1 MELKWLEDL
10 LVLLEEKSVTRAAAR
25 RHVTQPAFSRRIRQL
40 EAWLGVEIVDR
51 STKPVSFRPT
61 GLALEGG
68 VRDIVNRLYALRNS
82 AHASQDQVTFVAQHT
97 LAISRFPSLIHRVK
111 TSLPAPSY
119 RVVTANYEQCE
130 ALFYNE
136 ADLLLCYQNT
146 QRQFNFSHKA
156 VRKLYLGKDRLIPV
170 ASRQLADRLGEL
182 SAGMAIPLLMYQQGS
197 FLADALAGSC
207 LPAVIRDYRVEVICE
222 SAFSAS
228 LKEMVLANMGIA
240 WLAGEII
247 EKEISEG
254 AVVSL
259 APLLGE
265 TELDIVLY
273 YRDEALPAKVGQIIA
288 GFEETTPDFQ
298 PDYIRH

>member
-25 RHVTQPAFSRRIRQL
+25 QHITQPAFSRRIRQL

-68 VRDIVNRLYALRNS
+68 VRDIVSRLYELRNS
-82 AHASQDQVTFVAQHT
+82 VHESQDQITFVAQHT
-97 LAISRFPSLIHRVK
+97 LAISRFPYLIRKVK

-119 RVVTANYEQCE
+119 RVVTANYGQCE
-130 ALFYNE
+130 SLFYNE
-136 ADLLLCYQNT
+136 ADLLLCYQSA

-156 VRKLYLGKDRLIPV
+156 VRKLNLGKDRLIPV
-170 ASRQLADRLGEL
+170 ASRQLASQLGEL
-182 SAGMAIPLLMYQQGS
+182 SPRMAIPLLMYQQGS
-197 FLADALAGSC
+197 FLNEALVGTC
-207 LPAVIRDYRVEVICE
+207 LPAVIRDYRVEVVCE

-228 LKEMVLANMGIA
+228 LKGMVLADMGIA
-240 WLAGEII
+240 WLSGEII
-247 EKEISEG
+247 EKELSEG

-259 APLLGE
+259 GSLLGE
-265 TELDIVLY
+265 T
-273 YRDEALPAKVGQIIA
+273 
-288 GFEETTPDFQ
+288 
-298 PDYIRH
+298 

>member
-40 EAWLGVEIVDR
+40 EAWLGVEILDR
-51 STKPVSFRPT
+51 STKPVSFRQT
-61 GLALEGG
+61 GLALEEG
-68 VRDIVNRLYALRNS
+68 VRDIVSRLYALRNS
-82 AHASQDQVTFVAQHT
+82 VHESQDQITFVAQHT
-97 LAISRFPSLIHRVK
+97 LAISRFPSLIRRVK
-111 TSLPAPSY
+111 ISLPEPSY

-130 ALFYNE
+130 SLFYNE
-136 ADLLLCYQNT
+136 ADLLLCYQSA

-170 ASRQLADRLGEL
+170 ASRQLASQLGEL
-182 SAGMAIPLLMYQQGS
+182 SPRMAIPILMYQQGS
-197 FLADALAGSC
+197 FLSEALVGSC
-207 LPAVIRDYRVEVICE
+207 LPEVIRDYRVEVVCE

-228 LKEMVLANMGIA
+228 LKAMVLADMGIA

-247 EKEISEG
+247 EKELSEG
-254 AVVSL
+254 AIVSL
-259 APLLGE
+259 GSLLGE

-273 YRDEALPAKVGQIIA
+273 YRDEALPAQVGQIIA
-288 GFEETTPDFQ
+288 EFQ
-298 PDYIRH
+298 EPALYP

>member
-40 EAWLGVEIVDR
+40 EGWLGVEIVDR
-51 STKPVSFRPT
+51 STKPVSFRQT
-61 GLALEGG
+61 GLALEEG
-68 VRDIVNRLYALRNS
+68 VRDIVSRLYALRNS
-82 AHASQDQVTFVAQHT
+82 VHESQDQITFVAQHT
-97 LAISRFPSLIHRVK
+97 LAISRFPSLIRRVK
-111 TSLPAPSY
+111 ISLPEPSY

-130 ALFYNE
+130 SLFYNE
-136 ADLLLCYQNT
+136 ADLLLCYQSA

-170 ASRQLADRLGEL
+170 ASRQLASQLGEL
-182 SAGMAIPLLMYQQGS
+182 SPRMAIPILMYQQGS
-197 FLADALAGSC
+197 FLSEALVGSC
-207 LPAVIRDYRVEVICE
+207 LPEVIRDYRVEVVCE

-228 LKEMVLANMGIA
+228 LKAMVLADMGIA

-247 EKEISEG
+247 EKELSEG
-254 AVVSL
+254 AIVSL
-259 APLLGE
+259 GSLLGE

-273 YRDEALPAKVGQIIA
+273 YRDEALPAQVGQIIA
-288 GFEETTPDFQ
+288 EFQ
-298 PDYIRH
+298 EPALYP